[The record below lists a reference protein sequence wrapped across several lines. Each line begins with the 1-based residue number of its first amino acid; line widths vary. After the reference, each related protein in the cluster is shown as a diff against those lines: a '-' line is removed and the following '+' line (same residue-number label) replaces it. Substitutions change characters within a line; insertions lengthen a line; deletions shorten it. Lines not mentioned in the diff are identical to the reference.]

1 MRKNAKT
8 TGVAAAERAIS
19 IMNAFRPNDAPL
31 TLHELASRT
40 GLYKST
46 ILRLMASLIRHGCI
60 QQLDDGRY
68 ALGFVVFHW
77 GSVYQASLR
86 LEHHVQPILRRL
98 VDETGE
104 DASFFKREGD
114 TRVCLFHA
122 DSPRALRIHLR
133 VGDIL
138 PLDSGAGGKVLL
150 AFDPSRR
157 KTPPAAIIATFGHR
171 EPDIA
176 ALGAPVFGMNGLLV
190 GSLTLS
196 GPVLRFTD
204 EALPAMSKSLLTAAI
219 ELTRRL
225 GGDPERL
232 AKIASAP
239 ASADTAPARRKRA
252 AARAARA

>member
-1 MRKNAKT
+1 M

-19 IMNAFRPNDAPL
+19 IMNAFRPNDGPL
-31 TLHELASRT
+31 TLHEVASRT

-68 ALGFVVFHW
+68 ALGFLVFHW

-98 VDETGE
+98 GDETGE

-122 DSPRALRIHLR
+122 DSPNALRIHLR

-176 ALGAPVFGMNGLLV
+176 ALGAPVFGLNGSLV
-190 GSLTLS
+190 GALTLS
-196 GPVLRFTD
+196 GPVMRFTD
-204 EALPAMSKSLLTAAI
+204 DALPGMSKALLNAAV

-225 GGDPERL
+225 GGDAERL
-232 AKIASAP
+232 ARMRSVSTLANG
-239 ASADTAPARRKRA
+239 APARAKRGA
-252 AARAARA
+252 SRTAKA